1 MAYSVALRCGFI
13 ISSFFLLI
21 GTSACVAKDNE
32 LSTEEKAAGWRLL
45 FNGKDHTGWKCN
57 NGKEIATEIDDGALV
72 PYESGG
78 YLIVHEEQFGDFI
91 LRCDVKMGDADCNS
105 GIFFRVGDLKNPIYT
120 GLEAQIYNSAD
131 TGYHDFGAIYDLV
144 KPSHLNLNGEGEWNQ
159 VEITCKGPNI
169 VVSVNG
175 EVVTKMNCDDF
186 PEKGRRPDGSKH
198 KFGVVKDMPRVGYLG
213 FQDHDHKVWYKNV
226 KLLELN

>member
-1 MAYSVALRCGFI
+1 MKIARIGGFI
-13 ISSFFLLI
+13 LAVLSVFLLH
-21 GTSACVAKDNE
+21 GSTNCLAGDNE
-32 LSTEEKAAGWRLL
+32 LTAAEEAAGWRLL

-57 NGKEIATEIDDGALV
+57 NGKEIATPIEEGALV

-78 YLIVHEEQFGDFI
+78 YLIVFEEQFGDFV
-91 LRCDVKMGDADCNS
+91 LKCDVKMGDADCNS

-120 GLEAQIYNSAD
+120 GLEAQIYNSDD

-144 KPSHLNLNGEGEWNQ
+144 QPSHLNLNGEDEWNHVQ
-159 VEITCKGPNI
+159 IACKGPLI
-169 VVSVNG
+169 AVSVNG
-175 EVVTKMNCDDF
+175 EIVSMMDCDDF

-213 FQDHDHKVWYKNV
+213 FQDHDHKVWVKNV
-226 KLLELN
+226 KLLELK